1 MTGERLIRLR
11 QQLGLTQEGL
21 GRLLDVSFATINR
34 WEREATSGP
43 HGPVLAFLK
52 ALETALQHDPQL
64 GARLDE
70 WIARGSNFLWAQV
83 FELAHRGQ
91 SKTVERPRKRG

>member
-1 MTGERLIRLR
+1 MTGERLTRLR
-11 QQLGLTQEGL
+11 QQLKLTQEGL

-34 WEREATSGP
+34 WENEATSGP

-52 ALETALQHDPQL
+52 ALETAAQHEPQL
-64 GARLDE
+64 GSRLDE
-70 WIARGSNFLWAQV
+70 WGARGSNFLWAQV

-91 SKTVERPRKRG
+91 GKAAERPRKRG